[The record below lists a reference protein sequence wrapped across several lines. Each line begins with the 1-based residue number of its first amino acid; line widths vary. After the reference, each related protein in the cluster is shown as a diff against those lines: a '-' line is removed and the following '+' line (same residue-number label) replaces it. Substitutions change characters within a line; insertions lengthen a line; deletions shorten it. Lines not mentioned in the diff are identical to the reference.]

1 MTYFERIHNV
11 ETNEIVE
18 RPFTEEEIAQVEA
31 SKAES
36 QAKAQAEEQARLD
49 AEARLSAKLAIYAKL
64 GLTEEEI
71 NTLIS

>member
-18 RPFTEEEIAQVEA
+18 RPFTEEEIAEVEA
-31 SKAES
+31 RKAEAH
-36 QAKAQAEEQARLD
+36 AKAQAEEQKAAKEAERL
-49 AEARLSAKLAIYAKL
+49 LAKLAIYAKL

>member
-11 ETNEIVE
+11 ETNEVIE
-18 RPFTEEEIAQVEA
+18 RPFTEEEIAEVEA
-31 SKAES
+31 RKAET
-36 QAKAQAEEQARLD
+36 QAKAQAEEQNA
-49 AEARLSAKLAIYAKL
+49 AEEATRLSAKLAIYAKL